1 MQTIEQIQNFK
12 GKYPKQL
19 WYLFFSEMWER
30 FCFYGMRGML
40 VVFMVNHLS
49 MDEKTANL
57 QYGATQAWV
66 YAFTFI
72 GGLFADKILGLRKS
86 LFWGGILMILGS
98 VILAIDPK
106 NFFFIGI
113 SFTIVGT
120 GFFKPNISS
129 MVGQLYKE
137 GDPRRDA
144 GFSFFYMGVNLG
156 ALIGGYIC
164 IAVAEGSMWQSLVPE
179 HLRWNVGF
187 GFAALVMVISLLT
200 FTQTQK
206 TLSTIGLSPLQEL
219 ATSKRKILEIATYLG
234 SLLVIPVIIIMVA
247 NTKYTDYFMM
257 FIGPASILYLFY
269 EISTINEKGMKNP
282 FSFEGRISRSQY
294 ALLFFLIP
302 IIHLLII
309 YISNGNQ
316 ILTVFYIPFYWFIIA
331 YATRR
336 CHDIGLNGFYQLIPF
351 FRLFLLFKKGEIN
364 GNKYGFA
371 NETKKG
377 YPAYLKKLLAALI
390 FIIFSVFFWAF
401 FEQSG
406 GSLSLFAANNLNNTI
421 AGVELSPNG
430 VNNSANSLFVI
441 GFAALVGL
449 VWLWMA
455 KRKIEP
461 NTIIK
466 FGLAF
471 LFLAGGFWIFYY
483 TQFFAD
489 INGKTSLGIFTF
501 GWFVITFGELCLSP
515 IGMSAMTKLSPQKTQ
530 AVIMGMWFLASAY
543 GQYFAGIL
551 GANIA
556 SASKNMTNLE
566 KLNTYADG
574 YLQLAIY
581 ALIAGIVLIAIS
593 PLVKKLMQEVK

>member
-1 MQTIEQIQNFK
+1 MEKNLTIEQIQDFK

-40 VVFMVNHLS
+40 VVFMVQHLG
-49 MDEKTANL
+49 MNEKVANL

-86 LFWGGILMILGS
+86 LFWGGILMIIGS
-98 VILAIDPK
+98 VILAVDPK
-106 NFFFIGI
+106 NFFFIGLG
-113 SFTIVGT
+113 FTIVGT

-129 MVGQLYKE
+129 MVGQLYRD

-164 IAVAEGSMWQSLVPE
+164 IAVAEGSLWQSLVPE
-179 HLRWNVGF
+179 NLRWNIGF
-187 GFAALVMVISLLT
+187 GFAAIVMIISLLT

-206 TLSTIGLSPLQEL
+206 SLGDIGLSPLLNVEK
-219 ATSKRKILEIATYLG
+219 SKKKLYEILTFVG
-234 SLLVIPVIIIMVA
+234 SLAIVPIIIIMVA
-247 NTKYTDYFMM
+247 NTVYTDYFMM
-257 FIGPASILYLFY
+257 IIGPASILYLFY
-269 EISTINEKGMKNP
+269 EMKN
-282 FSFEGRISRSQY
+282 FSSVE
-294 ALLFFLIP
+294 
-302 IIHLLII
+302 
-309 YISNGNQ
+309 N
-316 ILTVFYIPFYWFIIA
+316 
-331 YATRR
+331 
-336 CHDIGLNGFYQLIPF
+336 
-351 FRLFLLFKKGEIN
+351 
-364 GNKYGFA
+364 
-371 NETKKG
+371 
-377 YPAYLKKLLAALI
+377 KKLLAALI
-390 FIIFSVFFWAF
+390 FIIFSIFFWAF

-406 GSLSLFAANNLNNTI
+406 GSLSLFAANNLNNEI
-421 AGVELSPNG
+421 LGVELSPNG

-461 NTIIK
+461 NTVIK

-471 LFLAGGFWIFYY
+471 IFLAGGFWIFYY
-483 TQFFAD
+483 TKFFAD
-489 INGKTSLGIFTF
+489 LNGRTSLGIFTF
-501 GWFVITFGELCLSP
+501 GWFIITFGELCLSP

-543 GQYFAGIL
+543 GQYFAGLL

-556 SASKNMTNLE
+556 EASENATNLE

-574 YLQLAIY
+574 YQQLAIY
-581 ALIAGIVLIAIS
+581 ALIAGVVLIIIS
-593 PLVKKLMQEVK
+593 PIVKKLMQDVR

>member
-1 MQTIEQIQNFK
+1 MQTIEQIQDFK

-40 VVFMVNHLS
+40 VVFMVNHLA

-98 VILAIDPK
+98 IILAIDPK
-106 NFFFIGI
+106 NLFFIGI

-156 ALIGGYIC
+156 ALIGGYVC

-187 GFAALVMVISLLT
+187 GFAALVMIISLLT

-206 TLSTIGLSPLQEL
+206 TLSTIGLSPLQEV

-247 NTKYTDYFMM
+247 NTKYTDYFML

-269 EISTINEKGMKNP
+269 EMKN
-282 FSFEGRISRSQY
+282 FSISE
-294 ALLFFLIP
+294 
-302 IIHLLII
+302 
-309 YISNGNQ
+309 N
-316 ILTVFYIPFYWFIIA
+316 
-331 YATRR
+331 
-336 CHDIGLNGFYQLIPF
+336 
-351 FRLFLLFKKGEIN
+351 
-364 GNKYGFA
+364 
-371 NETKKG
+371 
-377 YPAYLKKLLAALI
+377 KKLLAALV
-390 FIIFSVFFWAF
+390 FIIFSIFFWAF

-455 KRKIEP
+455 KKKIEP

-471 LFLAGGFWIFYY
+471 LFLAGGFWVFYY

-489 INGKTSLGIFTF
+489 LNGKTSLGIFTL
-501 GWFVITFGELCLSP
+501 GWLVITFGELCLSP

-530 AVIMGMWFLASAY
+530 AVMMGMWFLASAY

-556 SASKNMTNLE
+556 EASENATNIE
-566 KLNTYADG
+566 KLILYANG
-574 YLQLAIY
+574 YKQLAIY
-581 ALIAGIVLIAIS
+581 AFVLGMVLIVIS

>member
-1 MQTIEQIQNFK
+1 MKEIQTLEEIQNFK

-40 VVFMVNHLS
+40 VVFMVSHLA
-49 MDEKTANL
+49 MDETVANL

-86 LFWGGILMILGS
+86 LFWGGLLMIIGS
-98 VILAIDPK
+98 IILAIDPI
-106 NFFFIGI
+106 NYFFIGI
-113 SFTIVGT
+113 GFTIVGT

-137 GDPRRDA
+137 GDNRTDA

-164 IAVAEGSMWQSLVPE
+164 IAVAEGSLWQSLVPE

-187 GFAALVMVISLLT
+187 GFAALVMIISLLT

-206 TLSTIGLSPLQEL
+206 SLGPIGLSPLENIEK
-219 ATSKRKILEIATYLG
+219 SKRKTLEIATFIG
-234 SLLVIPVIIIMVA
+234 SLLIIPIIILMVE
-247 NTKYTDYFMM
+247 NTEYTKWFMI
-257 FIGPASILYLFY
+257 FIGPISILYLIY
-269 EISTINEKGMKNP
+269 EMRNFSISEN
-282 FSFEGRISRSQY
+282 
-294 ALLFFLIP
+294 
-302 IIHLLII
+302 
-309 YISNGNQ
+309 
-316 ILTVFYIPFYWFIIA
+316 
-331 YATRR
+331 
-336 CHDIGLNGFYQLIPF
+336 
-351 FRLFLLFKKGEIN
+351 
-364 GNKYGFA
+364 
-371 NETKKG
+371 
-377 YPAYLKKLLAALI
+377 KKLVAAVVFML
-390 FIIFSVFFWAF
+390 FSIVFWAF

-430 VNNSANSLFVI
+430 VNNSANSFFVI

-449 VWLWMA
+449 VWLWMG

-461 NTIIK
+461 NTVIK
-466 FGLAF
+466 FGISF

-483 TQFFAD
+483 TKFFAGAD
-489 INGKTSLGIFTF
+489 GKTSLGLFTF
-501 GWFVITFGELCLSP
+501 GWFIITFGELCLSP
-515 IGMSAMTKLSPQKTQ
+515 IGMSAMTKLSPKKTQ
-530 AVIMGMWFLASAY
+530 AVIMGMWFLASSY
-543 GQYFAGIL
+543 GQYFAGLL

-556 SASKNMTNLE
+556 EASE
-566 KLNTYADG
+566 KSSNAAKLIVYADG
-574 YLQLAIY
+574 YKQLGLY

-593 PLVKKLMQEVK
+593 PLIKKLMQEVK

>member
-1 MQTIEQIQNFK
+1 MEINQSIEEIQNFK

-40 VVFMVNHLS
+40 VVFMVNHLA

-86 LFWGGILMILGS
+86 LFWGGILMIIGS
-98 VILAIDPK
+98 VILAVDPK
-106 NFFFIGI
+106 NFFFVGLG
-113 SFTIVGT
+113 FTIVGT

-129 MVGQLYKE
+129 MVGQLYKND
-137 GDPRRDA
+137 DPRRDA

-179 HLRWNVGF
+179 NLRWNVGF
-187 GFAALVMVISLLT
+187 GFAAVVMIISLLT

-206 TLSTIGLSPLQEL
+206 SLGPIGLSPLMNVEK
-219 ATSKRKILEIATYLG
+219 SKKQILEVATYVG
-234 SLLVIPVIIIMVA
+234 SLIIVPIIIVMVA

-269 EISTINEKGMKNP
+269 EMKN
-282 FSFEGRISRSQY
+282 FSSAE
-294 ALLFFLIP
+294 
-302 IIHLLII
+302 
-309 YISNGNQ
+309 N
-316 ILTVFYIPFYWFIIA
+316 
-331 YATRR
+331 
-336 CHDIGLNGFYQLIPF
+336 
-351 FRLFLLFKKGEIN
+351 
-364 GNKYGFA
+364 
-371 NETKKG
+371 
-377 YPAYLKKLLAALI
+377 KKLLAALV
-390 FIIFSVFFWAF
+390 FIIFSIFFWAF

-406 GSLSLFAANNLNNTI
+406 GSLSLFAANNLNNEI
-421 AGVELSPNG
+421 LGIELSPNG

-461 NTIIK
+461 NTVIK

-471 LFLAGGFWIFYY
+471 IFLAGGFWIFYY
-483 TQFFAD
+483 TKFFAD
-489 INGKTSLGIFTF
+489 LNGRTSLGIFTF
-501 GWFVITFGELCLSP
+501 GWFIITFGELCLSP

-543 GQYFAGIL
+543 GQYFAGLL

-556 SASKNMTNLE
+556 EASENASNLE
-566 KLNTYADG
+566 KLNVYADG
-574 YLQLAIY
+574 YYQLGIY
-581 ALIAGIVLIAIS
+581 ALVAGVVLIAIS
-593 PLVKKLMQEVK
+593 PLIKKLMQEVR

>member
-1 MQTIEQIQNFK
+1 MQTIEEIQNFK

-49 MDEKTANL
+49 MDEEVANL

-86 LFWGGILMILGS
+86 LFWGGILMIIGS

-106 NFFFIGI
+106 SLFFTGIG
-113 SFTIVGT
+113 FTIVGT

-137 GDPRRDA
+137 NDPRRDA

-164 IAVAEGSMWQSLVPE
+164 IAVAEGSLWQSIVPE

-187 GFAALVMVISLLT
+187 GFAALVMIISLLT
-200 FTQTQK
+200 FTKTQK
-206 TLSTIGLSPLQEL
+206 SLASIGLSPLAHLEV
-219 ATSKRKILEIATYLG
+219 SRKKLLENITYLG
-234 SLLVIPVIIIMVA
+234 SILVIPIVIIMVG
-247 NTKYTDYFMM
+247 NTVYTDYFMYA
-257 FIGPASILYLFY
+257 IGPISILYLLY
-269 EISTINEKGMKNP
+269 EMRN
-282 FSFEGRISRSQY
+282 FSLVE
-294 ALLFFLIP
+294 
-302 IIHLLII
+302 
-309 YISNGNQ
+309 N
-316 ILTVFYIPFYWFIIA
+316 
-331 YATRR
+331 
-336 CHDIGLNGFYQLIPF
+336 
-351 FRLFLLFKKGEIN
+351 
-364 GNKYGFA
+364 
-371 NETKKG
+371 
-377 YPAYLKKLLAALI
+377 KKLIAALV
-390 FIIFSVFFWAF
+390 FILFSIVFWAF

-406 GSLSLFAANNLNNTI
+406 GSLSLFAANNLNNTV

-430 VNNSANSLFVI
+430 VNNSANSFFVI
-441 GFAALVGL
+441 AFAALVGL
-449 VWLWMA
+449 VWLWLS

-483 TQFFAD
+483 TKFFAD
-489 INGKTSLGIFTF
+489 ASGRTSLDLFTF
-501 GWFVITFGELCLSP
+501 GWFIITFGELCLSP

-556 SASKNMTNLE
+556 KASKNATNLE

-574 YLQLAIY
+574 YYQLAIY
-581 ALIAGIVLIAIS
+581 ALIAGLILLLIS
-593 PLVKKLMQEVK
+593 PFIKKLMQDVK

>member
-1 MQTIEQIQNFK
+1 MESNITLEEIQNFK

-40 VVFMVNHLS
+40 VVFMVGHLG
-49 MDEKTANL
+49 MNERVANL

-86 LFWGGILMILGS
+86 LFWGGILMIIGS
-98 VILAIDPK
+98 VILALDPK
-106 NFFFIGI
+106 NFFFTGLG
-113 SFTIVGT
+113 FTIVGT

-129 MVGQLYKE
+129 MVGQLYPE
-137 GDPRRDA
+137 NDPRRDA

-164 IAVAEGSMWQSLVPE
+164 IAVAEGSMWQAIVPE

-187 GFAALVMVISLLT
+187 GFAAIVMIISLLT

-206 TLSTIGLSPLQEL
+206 SLGPIGLSPLKEIL
-219 ATSKRKILEIATYLG
+219 VAKRKKLEWLTYAG
-234 SLLVIPVIIIMVA
+234 SLLIIPLIIVMVA
-247 NTKYTDYFMM
+247 NTTYTDYFMI

-269 EISTINEKGMKNP
+269 EMKN
-282 FSFEGRISRSQY
+282 FSVAE
-294 ALLFFLIP
+294 
-302 IIHLLII
+302 
-309 YISNGNQ
+309 N
-316 ILTVFYIPFYWFIIA
+316 
-331 YATRR
+331 
-336 CHDIGLNGFYQLIPF
+336 
-351 FRLFLLFKKGEIN
+351 
-364 GNKYGFA
+364 
-371 NETKKG
+371 
-377 YPAYLKKLLAALI
+377 KKLWAALI
-390 FIIFSVFFWAF
+390 FILFSVFFWAF

-406 GSLSLFAANNLNNTI
+406 GSLSLFAVNNLNNTI
-421 AGVELSPNG
+421 GGVVLSPNG
-430 VNNSANSLFVI
+430 VNNSANSFFVI

-449 VWLWMA
+449 VWLWLN

-461 NTIIK
+461 NTVVK

-471 LFLAGGFWIFYY
+471 LFLAGGFWVFYY
-483 TQFFAD
+483 TKFFAD
-489 INGKTSLGIFTF
+489 GFGRTSLGIFTF
-501 GWFVITFGELCLSP
+501 GWFVITLGELCLSP
-515 IGMSAMTKLSPQKTQ
+515 IGMSAMTKLSPAKTQ

-556 SASKNMTNLE
+556 EASENASNID
-566 KLNTYADG
+566 KLNVYADG

-581 ALIAGIVLIAIS
+581 ALIAGVLLILLS
-593 PLVKKLMQEVK
+593 PLVRKLMQEVK